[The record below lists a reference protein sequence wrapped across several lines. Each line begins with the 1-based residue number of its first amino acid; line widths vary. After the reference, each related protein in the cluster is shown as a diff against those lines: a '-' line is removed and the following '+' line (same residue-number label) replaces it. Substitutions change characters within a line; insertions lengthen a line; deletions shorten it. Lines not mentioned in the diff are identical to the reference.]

1 MTLFDV
7 QHIAFSIMGYPISY
21 IELLGTVFGLISV
34 YYASR
39 ANVLTW
45 PTGIV
50 NEIALFALFF
60 QVQLYADMLLQVF
73 FLIVTVF
80 GWHNWQ
86 HRTMELPVSRM
97 SRTMTAVYA
106 IVLLLGTVG
115 MGLTVQQFNRWMPDY
130 FPLPASYAFADS
142 FVMMASMLATFLL
155 AKKRI
160 ETWILWIVV
169 DVVSVVLYLYKEIY
183 FLSLEYIIFLGLA
196 TYGLLQWRKQL
207 KYA

>member
-1 MTLFDV
+1 MTFFDV
-7 QHIAFSIMGYPISY
+7 QHIAFSILGYHVSY
-21 IELLGTVFGLISV
+21 VELIGTLFGLISV

-39 ANVLTW
+39 ADVLTW

-50 NEIALFALFF
+50 NEIALFVLFF

-73 FLIVTVF
+73 FGVVTIF
-80 GWHNWQ
+80 GWYNWR
-86 HRTMELPVSRM
+86 HKTEELPVTRM
-97 SRTMTAVYA
+97 TGTMGGVYA
-106 IVLLLGTVG
+106 VALFAGTIAMG
-115 MGLTVQQFNRWMPDY
+115 MTIQQFHRWMPAY
-130 FPLPASYAFADS
+130 FPLPATYPFADS
-142 FVMMASMLATFLL
+142 FVMMASVLATFLL

-169 DVVSVVLYLYKEIY
+169 DVVSIVLYLVKGIY
-183 FLSLEYIIFLGLA
+183 FLSIEYIIFLGLA